1 MRSKK
6 PVSVSRKN
14 TVNGDIESVQQG
26 KPKPRLRPINRQQLI
41 LRAVDIEQLVEEDHE
56 VRAIWELVGLL
67 DLSRYYEDIKALEG
81 VAGREPIDPRLLIS
95 IWIYSYT
102 EGISSGREIA
112 RLCEYHPAYQWLT
125 GMKPINNHTLSDFR
139 VDHKEALD
147 ELFTEVLG
155 LLSAEGMISLQRV
168 MHDGTK
174 IKACASADTFR
185 RGEHLQ
191 AHLETARQHVA
202 EMGDPRLA
210 EEVSPRITAA
220 RKRRA
225 TEKQQRLGLALE
237 ELEKV
242 RVKRGKTAKGEARVS
257 ESDPEARI
265 MKQSNGGY
273 APSYNVQ
280 ISTDAAAGVIVGV
293 GVSQSGSDY
302 GELVPAVERIGDN
315 LGELPVQMVA
325 DGGYTGRANI
335 IALERSGVDFIGS
348 LGDGGSRSASQ
359 FKRRGVDP
367 AFRPEAFNYD
377 ANDNT
382 YTCPGGNKLQYVGK
396 GKQEGYTNY
405 KYLAD
410 TADCQ
415 ACSFKEKCCR
425 QNAKGRSIVRSVDA
439 PAVVSFKE

>member
-14 TVNGDIESVQQG
+14 TVNGAIESVPQG

-102 EGISSGREIA
+102 EGISSAREIS

-125 GMKPINNHTLSDFR
+125 GMEMINNHTLSDFR

-155 LLSAEGMISLQRV
+155 LLSAEGLISLQRV

-174 IKACASADTFR
+174 VKACASADTFR
-185 RGEHLQ
+185 RGGHLQ

-210 EEVSPRITAA
+210 EEVGPRITAA
-220 RKRRA
+220 RKRRSVSSEGRRPKA
-225 TEKQQRLGLALE
+225 KHVSVKAILRQ
-237 ELEKV
+237 EL
-242 RVKRGKTAKGEARVS
+242 
-257 ESDPEARI
+257 
-265 MKQSNGGY
+265 
-273 APSYNVQ
+273 
-280 ISTDAAAGVIVGV
+280 
-293 GVSQSGSDY
+293 
-302 GELVPAVERIGDN
+302 
-315 LGELPVQMVA
+315 
-325 DGGYTGRANI
+325 
-335 IALERSGVDFIGS
+335 
-348 LGDGGSRSASQ
+348 
-359 FKRRGVDP
+359 
-367 AFRPEAFNYD
+367 
-377 ANDNT
+377 
-382 YTCPGGNKLQYVGK
+382 
-396 GKQEGYTNY
+396 
-405 KYLAD
+405 
-410 TADCQ
+410 
-415 ACSFKEKCCR
+415 
-425 QNAKGRSIVRSVDA
+425 
-439 PAVVSFKE
+439 